1 MATVGQLVEE
11 GRKQLRAAQIEPPG
25 RESSRLLAHL
35 LGLGEVQVLAHGDEP
50 VAPEVERDFRE
61 LVARRR
67 AGEPMAYLTG
77 EREFFG
83 RGFHVDAR
91 VLIPRP
97 ETEHLIEHALVA
109 PVPADACVLDVGTGS
124 GCLAVTLAAERPAWR
139 LVATDLSLAALAV
152 ARTNAR
158 RHGVESRVQTIAA
171 DLTRGLDAEAFDL
184 VVGNLPYVE
193 ERVVPFLPPD
203 VRDFEPRLALAGG
216 ADGLGTY
223 RRLFAELA
231 ALRAGAVVAL
241 EFGFGQEDA
250 VASSALETGAFEVV
264 RTGSDLAGIVRN
276 VVLRRRS
283 G

>member
-1 MATVGQLVEE
+1 MVSYP
-11 GRKQLRAAQIEPPG
+11 EPG
-25 RESSRLLAHL
+25 A
-35 LGLGEVQVLAHGDEP
+35 V
-50 VAPEVERDFRE
+50 RE
-61 LVARRR
+61 LHSADVIARRVAELGR
-67 AGEPMAYLTG
+67 DITRDYAGRSP
-77 EREFFG
+77 
-83 RGFHVDAR
+83 
-91 VLIPRP
+91 VLVSI
-97 ETEHLIEHALVA
+97 LK
-109 PVPADACVLDVGTGS
+109 GS
-124 GCLAVTLAAERPAWR
+124 FVF
-139 LVATDLSLAALAV
+139 
-152 ARTNAR
+152 
-158 RHGVESRVQTIAA
+158 AA
-171 DLTRGLDAEAFDL
+171 DLTRGLETGDVDL

-250 VASSALETGAFEVV
+250 VASSALETGAFEVE
-264 RTGSDLAGIVRN
+264 RTGTDLAGIVRD

>member
-11 GRKQLRAAQIEPPG
+11 GRQQLRAAQIEPPG

-158 RHGVESRVQTIAA
+158 RHGVEARVRTIAA
-171 DLTRGLDAEAFDL
+171 DLTRGLVAEEFDL

-250 VASSALETGAFEVV
+250 VACSAQETGAFEVV